1 MILIGWQTRFLFS
14 CIPSRQF
21 QVAGANK
28 SCFTETSPHLVKWLY
43 CEWQSVYVFFSIRI
57 RSYCFFPIFCEVT
70 EIPTVLLAKMRLS
83 GKIEDKNIKLRRV
96 SGQQNKWMEVA
107 MGNVYAGVDLGGTT
121 AKLGLF
127 RSDAS
132 LIRKWEIPTRKED
145 GGKYVIPD
153 IAASIRKNLEEEGID
168 FSDLSGA
175 GIGVPG
181 PIRPD
186 GYVEICVNIGMRD
199 MNPVKELS
207 DLLGGIPVKGGN
219 DANVAAL
226 GEVWQGGGK
235 GYKDVVAVTL
245 GTGVGGGVIL
255 NGQIVAGSKGMGGEI
270 GHMVMDW
277 DWDEPD
283 ACNCGNYGCLEQIA
297 SATGIARHA
306 RKFMEKS
313 DKPSVLRNLE
323 RVTAKD
329 VFDAAK
335 AGDELAEEVAD
346 HCMMYLARAMSYIS
360 QVVDPEVFVIGGGVS
375 KAGQY
380 LLDLIKKYY
389 DPMITLTKEKAK
401 LALATLGNDAG
412 IYGAAKMVI
421 D

>member
-1 MILIGWQTRFLFS
+1 M
-14 CIPSRQF
+14 
-21 QVAGANK
+21 
-28 SCFTETSPHLVKWLY
+28 E
-43 CEWQSVYVFFSIRI
+43 RI
-57 RSYCFFPIFCEVT
+57 
-70 EIPTVLLAKMRLS
+70 
-83 GKIEDKNIKLRRV
+83 
-96 SGQQNKWMEVA
+96 
-107 MGNVYAGVDLGGTT
+107 YAGVDLGGTT

-127 RSDAS
+127 GSGAE
-132 LIRKWEIPTRKED
+132 LVEKWEIPTRKEN
-145 GGKYVIPD
+145 GGRQVIPD
-153 IAASIRKNLEEEGID
+153 IAASVREHLDRMRDG
-168 FSDLSGA
+168 SVRLAGA

-186 GYVEICVNIGMRD
+186 GYLEVCVNIGMRD

-207 DLLGGIPVKGGN
+207 ALLGGIPVQGGN

-255 NGQIVAGSKGMGGEI
+255 DGRIVAGSKGMGGEI

-277 DWDEPD
+277 NWKGPD
-283 ACNCGNYGCLEQIA
+283 ACNCGNRGCLEQIA

-306 RKFMEKS
+306 EMFLAESSEASLLRDKEK
-313 DKPSVLRNLE
+313 
-323 RVTAKD
+323 VTAKD

-335 AGDELAEEVAD
+335 AGDALAQRVAD

-360 QVVDPEVFVIGGGVS
+360 QVVDPELFVIGGGVS

-380 LLDLIKKYY
+380 LLDLIRKHY
-389 DPMITLTKEKAK
+389 DPMIVLTKEKAK

-412 IYGAAKMVI
+412 IYGAAKMAV
-421 D
+421 DADRG